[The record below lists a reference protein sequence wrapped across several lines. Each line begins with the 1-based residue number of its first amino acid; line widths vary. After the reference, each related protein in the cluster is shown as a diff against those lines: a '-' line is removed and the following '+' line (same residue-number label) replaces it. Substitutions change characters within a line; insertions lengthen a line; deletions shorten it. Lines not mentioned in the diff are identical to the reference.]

1 MNVCSTIAVIRMSNQ
16 RPKVRR
22 SLSPV
27 HLHRM
32 KLENDLLL
40 RAARGEHTERIPV
53 WVMRQAGRVLAEY
66 RATRA
71 QAGSFK
77 NLLMNPE
84 LAAEVTIQPVDILG
98 VDAAILFSDIL
109 VIPEA
114 MGLPYRMD
122 EGKGPSFEQTIQ
134 TEKDVDNLST
144 DHVLDNLKYV
154 FDAIAQ
160 TKRGLNNR
168 VPLIGFAGAPWTIFC
183 YMVEGRG
190 SKTFS
195 LSRAMLSKNPELAHR
210 LLQKITDATI
220 AYLNEQIAQGC
231 NLVQLFDS
239 WAGIL
244 NKDTY
249 SMFALPYL
257 EEICKSVNT
266 VPVTVFAKG
275 AFFSL
280 EEMGKLPCRTLGID
294 WHTSPGFARKMA
306 GSDKTLQGN
315 LDPAV
320 LYGSEDFIISET
332 KHMLDQFGP
341 QKYIANLGHGV
352 YPDIDHE
359 KLKLF
364 IQTVQAHQFNRS

>member
-1 MNVCSTIAVIRMSNQ
+1 
-16 RPKVRR
+16 
-22 SLSPV
+22 
-27 HLHRM
+27 M
-32 KLENDLLL
+32 KIENDLIL
-40 RAARGEHTERIPV
+40 RAARGEKTERVPV

-77 NLLMNPE
+77 NLLMNPA
-84 LAAEVTIQPVDILG
+84 LAAEVTLQPIDLLG

-122 EGKGPSFEQTIQ
+122 EGKGPSFENTIQ
-134 TEKDVDNLST
+134 TQADLDKLSNDN
-144 DHVLDNLKYV
+144 VLENLTYV
-154 FDAIAQ
+154 FDAISII
-160 TKRGLNNR
+160 KRDLHQR

-195 LSRAMLSKNPELAHR
+195 LSRAMLSSNPTLAHA
-210 LLQKITDATI
+210 LLRKITNATI
-220 AYLNEQIAQGC
+220 TYLKQQIACGC
-231 NLVQLFDS
+231 DMVQLFDS

-249 SMFALPYL
+249 NTFALPYI
-257 EEICKSVNT
+257 EEICKAIDK
-266 VPVTVFAKG
+266 VPMTVFAKG

-280 EEMGKLPCRTLGID
+280 EDMRNVSCRTIGID
-294 WHTSPGFARKMA
+294 WHTSPSFARSMVGA
-306 GSDKTLQGN
+306 DKTLQGN

-320 LYGSEDFIISET
+320 LYGSEEFIVTET
-332 KHMLDQFGP
+332 KRMLDAFGP

>member
-1 MNVCSTIAVIRMSNQ
+1 
-16 RPKVRR
+16 
-22 SLSPV
+22 
-27 HLHRM
+27 M
-32 KLENDLLL
+32 KIENDLIL
-40 RAARGEHTERIPV
+40 RAARGEKTERVPV

-77 NLLMNPE
+77 SLLMNPE
-84 LAAEVTIQPVDILG
+84 LAAEVTIQPVDIFG

-122 EGKGPSFEQTIQ
+122 EGKGPSFENTIQ
-134 TEKDVDNLST
+134 TQVDVDRLTT
-144 DHVLDNLKYV
+144 DNVLDNLTYV
-154 FDAIAQ
+154 FDAISNI
-160 TKRGLNNR
+160 KRDLHNR

-195 LSRAMLSKNPELAHR
+195 SSRAMLSSNPMLAHA
-210 LLQKITDATI
+210 LLRKITDATI
-220 AYLNEQIAQGC
+220 AYLKQQIACGC
-231 NLVQLFDS
+231 NMVQLFDS

-249 SMFALPYL
+249 NTFALPYI
-257 EEICKSVNT
+257 EEICKAIDT
-266 VPVTVFAKG
+266 VPLTVFAKG

-280 EEMGKLPCRTLGID
+280 EEMGTLPCRTIGID
-294 WHTSPGFARKMA
+294 WHTSPRFARSLVGA
-306 GSDKTLQGN
+306 DKTLQGN

-320 LYGSEDFIISET
+320 LYGSDEFIISET
-332 KHMLDQFGP
+332 HRMLDAFGS

-352 YPDIDHE
+352 YPDIDPE

-364 IQTVQAHQFNRS
+364 IQTIQAYQFNRS

>member
-1 MNVCSTIAVIRMSNQ
+1 MRGVMRMSNQ
-16 RPKVRR
+16 RPKV
-22 SLSPV
+22 SSPISPV

-32 KLENDLLL
+32 KIENDLIL
-40 RAARGEHTERIPV
+40 RAARGEQTERVPV

-77 NLLMNPE
+77 NLLMNPQ
-84 LAAEVTIQPVDILG
+84 LAAEVTIQPVDLLG

-122 EGKGPSFEQTIQ
+122 EGKGPSFDNTIQ
-134 TEKDVDNLST
+134 TAADVDRLT
-144 DHVLDNLKYV
+144 TEHVLDNLKYV
-154 FDAIAQ
+154 FDAI
-160 TKRGLNNR
+160 TTIKRDLNNR

-195 LSRAMLSKNPELAHR
+195 ISRAMLSQNPELAHR
-210 LLQKITDATI
+210 LLGKITTATI
-220 AYLNEQIAQGC
+220 AYLKEQIACGC
-231 NLVQLFDS
+231 NMVQLFDS

-244 NKDTY
+244 NKETY
-249 SMFALPYL
+249 NTFALPYI
-257 EEICKSVNT
+257 EEICKAIDT
-266 VPVTVFAKG
+266 VPLTVFAKG

-280 EEMGKLPCRTLGID
+280 EEMGQLPCRTLGID
-294 WHTSPGFARKMA
+294 WHTTPEFARQMA
-306 GSDKTLQGN
+306 GNEKTLQGN

-320 LYGSEDFIISET
+320 LYGSDDFIVAQT
-332 KHMLDQFGP
+332 KQMLDRFGS

-352 YPDIDHE
+352 YPDISSE

-364 IQTVQAHQFNRS
+364 IETVQAHQFNRS

>member
-1 MNVCSTIAVIRMSNQ
+1 
-16 RPKVRR
+16 
-22 SLSPV
+22 
-27 HLHRM
+27 M
-32 KLENDLLL
+32 KIENDIIL
-40 RAARGEHTERIPV
+40 RAAKGEPTERVPV

-71 QAGSFK
+71 KAGSFK
-77 NLLMNPE
+77 SLLMNPE

-109 VIPEA
+109 VIPES

-122 EGKGPSFEQTIQ
+122 EGKGPSFENTIQ
-134 TEKDVDNLST
+134 SAKDVANLST
-144 DHVLDNLKYV
+144 DRVLDELKYV
-154 FDAIAQ
+154 FDAISLI
-160 TKRGLNNR
+160 KRDLNGR

-195 LSRAMLSKNPELAHR
+195 VSRAMLSSNPELAHA
-210 LLQKITDATI
+210 LLRKITDATI
-220 AYLNEQIAQGC
+220 AYLKQQIACGC
-231 NLVQLFDS
+231 NMVQLFDS

-249 SMFALPYL
+249 NTFALPYIQ
-257 EEICKSVNT
+257 EICKTIDT
-266 VPVTVFAKG
+266 VPMTVFAKG

-280 EEMGKLPCRTLGID
+280 EEMGQLPCRTLGID
-294 WHTSPGFARKMA
+294 WHTSPAFARQMA
-306 GSDKTLQGN
+306 GADKTLQGN

-320 LYGSEDFIISET
+320 LYGSESFIVSET
-332 KHMLDQFGP
+332 ERMLDAFGP
-341 QKYIANLGHGV
+341 HKYIANLGHGV

-364 IQTVQAHQFNRS
+364 IQTVQAYQFNRS

>member
-1 MNVCSTIAVIRMSNQ
+1 MVGVIRMSNR

-22 SLSPV
+22 RLSPV

-32 KLENDLLL
+32 KIENDLIL
-40 RAARGEHTERIPV
+40 RAARGEETERVPV
-53 WVMRQAGRVLAEY
+53 WVMRQAGRVLSEY

-77 NLLMNPE
+77 SLLMNPQ

-122 EGKGPSFEQTIQ
+122 EGKGPSFENTIQ
-134 TEKDVDNLST
+134 SQADVDKLST
-144 DHVLDNLKYV
+144 ENVLDNLKYV
-154 FDAIAQ
+154 FDAI
-160 TKRGLNNR
+160 TTIKRDLHNR

-195 LSRAMLSKNPELAHR
+195 ISRSMLSENPELAHR
-210 LLQKITDATI
+210 LLRKITDATI
-220 AYLNEQIAQGC
+220 VYLKQQIACGC
-231 NLVQLFDS
+231 NMVQLFDS

-249 SMFALPYL
+249 NTFALPYI
-257 EEICKSVNT
+257 EEICQAIDT
-266 VPVTVFAKG
+266 VPMTVFAKG
-275 AFFSL
+275 AFFSM
-280 EEMGKLPCRTLGID
+280 EEMGQLPCRTLGID
-294 WHTSPGFARKMA
+294 WHTSPEFARRLA
-306 GSDKTLQGN
+306 GPDKTLQGN

-320 LYGSEDFIISET
+320 LYGSEEFVISET
-332 KHMLDQFGP
+332 KRMLDRFGSH
-341 QKYIANLGHGV
+341 KYIANLGHGV
-352 YPDIDHE
+352 YPDINHE

>member
-1 MNVCSTIAVIRMSNQ
+1 
-16 RPKVRR
+16 
-22 SLSPV
+22 
-27 HLHRM
+27 M
-32 KLENDLLL
+32 KLQNDLIL
-40 RAARGEHTERIPV
+40 RAARGESTERAPV

-84 LAAEVTIQPVDILG
+84 LAAAVTIQPVDIFG

-122 EGKGPSFEQTIQ
+122 EGKGPSFDQTI
-134 TEKDVDNLST
+134 TSARDVDQLST
-144 DHVLDNLKYV
+144 DNVLENLRYV
-154 FDAIAQ
+154 FDAIDHI
-160 TKRGLNNR
+160 KRDLSDR

-195 LSRAMLSKNPELAHR
+195 LSRAMLSKDPELAHR
-210 LLQKITDATI
+210 LLSRITEATI
-220 AYLNEQIAQGC
+220 VYLKEQINHGC
-231 NLVQLFDS
+231 NMVQLFDS

-249 SMFALPYL
+249 EQFALPYIQK
-257 EEICKSVNT
+257 ICDAIT
-266 VPVTVFAKG
+266 EVPVTVFAKG

-280 EEMGKLPCRTLGID
+280 EAMGKLNCRTIGID
-294 WHTSPGFARKMA
+294 WHTSPRFARQA
-306 GSDKTLQGN
+306 VGETKTLQGN

-320 LYGSEDFIISET
+320 LYGSESFIIEQT
-332 KHMLDQFGP
+332 ERMLDAFGGH
-341 QKYIANLGHGV
+341 QYIANLGHGV
-352 YPDIDHE
+352 YPDIDPG

-364 IQTVQAHQFNRS
+364 IQTVQAYQYKPS